1 MKKNVGYKDTNV
13 KLTEYTL
20 KNKTVS
26 WMAVILLIIGGVL
39 SFTQLGRLEDPA
51 FTIKQAMIIT
61 QYPGAS
67 AQEVEEEVT
76 LPLEHALQQLPYVD
90 TIRSMST
97 AGLSQIDVEM
107 KSIYRKQALAQIWDE
122 LRRKIRDM
130 EADLPPG
137 VQSPTINDDFGD
149 VFGVFMALT
158 GDGYEYQDMA
168 NYADFL
174 KRELQ
179 LVKGVSK
186 VIISGER
193 TQQISIEI
201 DRAKAATSGYTA
213 QDIQYRLAGQ
223 SYVTSAGNV
232 QLGGEY
238 LRINT
243 ITSDNQNPAEQL
255 GNLLMGSRNGK
266 LVYLSDVA
274 TIKPDYIEPDHHL
287 YRFNGEPSLAL
298 GVSFTEGVNVT
309 KIGEAINARLA
320 ELEYARPLGME
331 LTPIYDQPT
340 QVAQSVDSFLVSLG
354 QAVIIVIL
362 VLMITMGWKPGILM
376 SGILLLSILGTFI
389 VMNMTGI
396 ELQRI
401 SLGALIIALG
411 MLVDNAI
418 VITEGMMIG
427 LQRGMSRKR
436 AAIRIVGHSWAP
448 LLGAT
453 LIAITAFAPIGLSP
467 DASGEFTGSLFWV
480 LFISLFIS
488 WVLAITL
495 TPFFGYLM
503 FKEAPES
510 TNGEQVDPYKGIVY
524 QLYKGLLHLTLR
536 FRWSTMVVMVAA
548 LYSAIL
554 AFDKVDQ
561 AFFPESTLPAFT
573 INYWLPQGTDI
584 RTTTEEIED
593 LQKQLLQYDDVKQIT
608 ATIGRGAERFMLTYN
623 PEQNYAGYGQL
634 LIETKDYES
643 VGKVLTQAQAMVANE
658 FPHAF
663 VKFERFEL
671 GPGAGAKIEARFS
684 GPDPDVLRDLS
695 DQTLAI
701 LYQQPKA
708 INIRQDWRERTK
720 VVQPVIDVSSA
731 QRLGISQA
739 DINAAI
745 AQNVNGKHIGLY
757 RHGSELLPIVLR
769 PPQVER
775 TGVEQLQEIQIFSPV
790 SQSYVPLA
798 QLLTR
803 TDLVWEDPVIKRRD
817 RIRTLT
823 VFADPSLQSNA
834 FELHNLIRAD
844 IEAIPLPQGY
854 SLEWGGEYEAQN
866 MANEAVF
873 EFLPLGLLLM
883 IVINIVMFR
892 SAKQTLVI
900 WLTVPLAIIGV
911 GYGLLIM
918 GAPFSFTALLA
929 VLSLIGMQIKNGIVL
944 VEEIKRLQEEE
955 GHDWL
960 TSISNAAVSR
970 LRPVTMAA
978 ITTILGVLPLLSDV
992 FFAPMAVTIMFGLG
1006 FASILT
1012 LIVVPVLFALFYGV
1026 KYTSAKH

>member
-1 MKKNVGYKDTNV
+1 MQ
-13 KLTEYTL
+13 LTEYTL
-20 KNKTVS
+20 KNRTVS
-26 WMAVILLIIGGVL
+26 WMAVILLVIGGVL

-76 LPLEHALQQLPYVD
+76 LPIEHALQQLPYVD
-90 TIRSMST
+90 TVRSMST

-107 KSIYRKQALAQIWDE
+107 KSIYRKQELAQIWDE
-122 LRRKIRDM
+122 LRRKVRDIQ
-130 EADLPPG
+130 ADLPPG
-137 VQSPTINDDFGD
+137 VQTPSINDDFGD
-149 VFGVFMALT
+149 VFGVYMALT
-158 GDGYEYQDMA
+158 GDGYEDQDMVD
-168 NYADFL
+168 YAEFL
-174 KRELQ
+174 KRELL
-179 LVKGVSK
+179 LVPGVSK
-186 VIISGER
+186 VIISGAR

-201 DRAKAATSGYTA
+201 DRAKVASSGYTA
-213 QDIQYRLAGQ
+213 RDIQHLLAGQ

-243 ITSDNQNPAEQL
+243 VTSDAQDPANQL

-274 TIKPDYIEPDHHL
+274 TIKRDYIEPDHHL
-287 YRFNGEPSLAL
+287 YRFNGAASLAL
-298 GVSFTEGVNVT
+298 GISFSEGVNVT
-309 KIGEAINARLA
+309 KIGAAINERLA

-331 LTPIYDQPT
+331 LTPIYDQPA
-340 QVAQSVDSFLVSLG
+340 QVAKSVDSFLISLG

-362 VLMITMGWKPGILM
+362 VLMVTMGWKPGILM

-427 LQRGMSRKR
+427 LQRGMSRKQ

-448 LLGAT
+448 LMGAT

-503 FKEAPES
+503 FKEQP
-510 TNGEQVDPYKGIVY
+510 TNSQGEQADPYKGIVY

-536 FRWSTMVVMVAA
+536 FRWTTMVIMLGA

-554 AFDKVDQ
+554 AFEKVEQ

-584 RTTTEEIED
+584 RTTTAEIED
-593 LQKQLLQYDDVKQIT
+593 LQKQLLKHEGIKQIT

-623 PEQNYAGYGQL
+623 PEQSYAGYAQL
-634 LIETKDYES
+634 LIETHDYEA
-643 VGKVLTQAQAMVANE
+643 VGKVLLDAQSMVANE

-663 VKFERFEL
+663 VKFERFNL

-684 GPDPDVLRDLS
+684 GPDPDVLRHLS
-695 DQTLAI
+695 DQALSI
-701 LYQQPKA
+701 LNQEPNA
-708 INIRQDWRERTK
+708 INVRQDWRERTK
-720 VVQPVIDVSSA
+720 VVQPVIDASSA
-731 QRLGISQA
+731 QRLGISHS

-745 AQNVNGKHIGLY
+745 AQNVNGKHVGMY
-757 RHGSELLPIVLR
+757 RHGSELLPIILR
-769 PPQVER
+769 PPVAER
-775 TGVEQLQEIQIFSPV
+775 SGVEQLQAIQIFSPV
-790 SQSYVPLA
+790 SQSYLPLE
-798 QLLTR
+798 QLLIR
-803 TDLVWEDPVIKRRD
+803 TELVWEDPVIKRRD

-883 IVINIVMFR
+883 VVINIVMFR

-944 VEEIKRLQEEE
+944 VEEIKRLKEEE
-955 GHDWL
+955 QQDWL
-960 TSISNAAVSR
+960 TAISDASVSR

-978 ITTILGVLPLLSDV
+978 ITTILGVIPLLSDV

-1012 LIVVPVLFALFYGV
+1012 LIVVPVLFALFYRV
-1026 KYTSAKH
+1026 KYSPANQ

>member
-1 MKKNVGYKDTNV
+1 M

-20 KNKTVS
+20 NNKTVS
-26 WMAVILLIIGGVL
+26 WMAVILLLIGGVL

-76 LPLEHALQQLPYVD
+76 LPLEHALQQLPYVE

-137 VQSPTINDDFGD
+137 VQSPSINDDFGD
-149 VFGVFMALT
+149 VFGVFLALT

-174 KRELQ
+174 KREL
-179 LVKGVSK
+179 LLIDGVSK

-193 TQQISIEI
+193 NQQISIEI
-201 DRAKAATSGYTA
+201 DRAKAASSGYTA
-213 QDIQYRLAGQ
+213 KDIQYLLAGQ

-232 QLGGEY
+232 QLGSEY
-238 LRINT
+238 LRIST
-243 ITSDNQNPAEQL
+243 VTSDSQNPAQQL

-266 LVYLSDVA
+266 LVYLADVA
-274 TIKPDYIEPDHHL
+274 TIEQSYIEPDHHL
-287 YRFNGEPSLAL
+287 YRFNGEPSLAV
-298 GVSFTEGVNVT
+298 GVSFSEGVNVT
-309 KIGEAINARLA
+309 NIGTAINARLA

-331 LTPIYDQPT
+331 LTPIYDQPA
-340 QVAQSVDSFLVSLG
+340 QVGQSVDSFLISLG
-354 QAVIIVIL
+354 QAIIIVIL
-362 VLMITMGWKPGILM
+362 VLMVTMGWKPGILM

-427 LQRGMSRKR
+427 LQRGMSRKQ
-436 AAIRIVGHSWAP
+436 AAIRIVSHSWAP

-503 FKEAPES
+503 FKETS
-510 TNGEQVDPYKGIVY
+510 TSGEPVDPYKGIVY

-536 FRWSTMVVMVAA
+536 FRWSTMIVMVAA

-554 AFDKVDQ
+554 AFGKVEQ

-584 RTTTEEIED
+584 RTTTAEIEN
-593 LQKQLLQYDDVKQIT
+593 LQQQLLASDDVKQIT

-623 PEQNYAGYGQL
+623 PEQSYAGYAQL

-643 VGKVLTQAQAMVANE
+643 VGKVLAEAQAMVANDY
-658 FPHAF
+658 PHAF
-663 VKFERFEL
+663 VKFERFAL

-695 DQTLAI
+695 DQALAI

-708 INIRQDWRERTK
+708 INVRQDWRERTK
-720 VVQPVIDVSSA
+720 VIQPVIDVSSA

-745 AQNVNGKHIGLY
+745 AQNVNGKHVGLY

-769 PPQVER
+769 APQIER

-790 SQSYVPLA
+790 SQSYVPLE
-798 QLLTR
+798 QLLNR

-834 FELHNLIRAD
+834 FELHNLIRTD

-883 IVINIVMFR
+883 VVINIVMFR

-955 GHDWL
+955 GRDWL
-960 TSISNAAVSR
+960 ASISDAAVSR

-1026 KYTSAKH
+1026 KYTPAKH